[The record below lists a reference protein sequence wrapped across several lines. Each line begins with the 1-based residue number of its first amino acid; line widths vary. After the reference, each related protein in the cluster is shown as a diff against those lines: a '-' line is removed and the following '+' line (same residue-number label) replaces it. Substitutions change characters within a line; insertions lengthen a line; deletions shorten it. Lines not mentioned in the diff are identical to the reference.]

1 MLLLFGKLL
10 TSMIKVTSFF
20 IISKACLFDFRVFE
34 FILMNIKYRTMVLD
48 MAFDY

>member
-20 IISKACLFDFRVFE
+20 YLDSLFMGIE

>member
-20 IISKACLFDFRVFE
+20 ISKACLFDFRVFE